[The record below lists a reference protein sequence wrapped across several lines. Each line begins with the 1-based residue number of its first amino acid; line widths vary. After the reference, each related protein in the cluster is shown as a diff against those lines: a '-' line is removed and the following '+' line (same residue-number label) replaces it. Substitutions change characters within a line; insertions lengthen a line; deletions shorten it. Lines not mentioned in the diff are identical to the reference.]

1 MRALRQGTLVQGGR
15 RAWQLLKDGFHQV
28 QDAVRAILQIPQLD
42 EVGPASLGAAHAT
55 RPQQPRQCL
64 MLLWTREKRM
74 NKTCCVQHSVCD
86 HPATD

>member
-28 QDAVRAILQIPQLD
+28 QDAVWAITQVPHLD
-42 EVGPASLGAAHAT
+42 EVGPAGLGAAHAT

-64 MLLWTREKRM
+64 MLLWTRGKAYGQDMLCASLCLRPP
-74 NKTCCVQHSVCD
+74 CH
-86 HPATD
+86 